1 MIPEGEFSSVL
12 YKERNFSLNSKL
24 VDIETGQEI
33 LNGNIVNACLGV
45 CDDNGEW
52 IHETKEGNTFLKGK
66 I

>member
-33 LNGNIVNACLGV
+33 LNGNIVNVCLGV